1 MSRQV
6 YGYSKEE
13 KIKDLNKRMLLA
25 YENDDTS
32 HAPELKKMKIL
43 IIDDNQNVR
52 EVLSELLTLEGQ
64 EAVTVESGQKGL
76 EMVEKNKFDL
86 VFLDLAMPGFSGFQV
101 IDSLAKTGN
110 IKLNKIVIIT
120 AMTISNTELNALSS
134 KGVYRW
140 MRKPFDIDELKSI
153 LRSISPG

>member
-1 MSRQV
+1 
-6 YGYSKEE
+6 
-13 KIKDLNKRMLLA
+13 MLLA
-25 YENDDTS
+25 YERDETS

-43 IIDDNQNVR
+43 IIDDNKDVR
-52 EVLSELLTLEGQ
+52 QVLSELLTLEGQ

-76 EMVEKNKFDL
+76 EMVENDKFDL

-120 AMTISNTELNALSS
+120 AMTISDTELNVLTS

-140 MRKPFDIDELKSI
+140 MRKPFEIDQVKS
-153 LRSISPG
+153 LLSSISPG

>member
-6 YGYSKEE
+6 YGDISAE

-25 YENDDTS
+25 YESDDTS
-32 HAPELKKMKIL
+32 HSPELKKMKIL
-43 IIDDNQNVR
+43 VIDDNPDVR
-52 EVLSELLTLEGQ
+52 KVLSELLTLEGQ
-64 EAVTVESGQKGL
+64 EAVTVESGKKGL
-76 EMVEKNKFDL
+76 EMVENSKFDV